1 MIHSSH
7 KFRVYSTEFGTLLTL
22 SLKKRQIIM
31 SLINLTIADINGI
44 KPKSGIFP
52 KKISEN
58 KYKIKLGGN
67 TQLSYKNFLCYFQIS
82 ETQYFR

>member
-7 KFRVYSTEFGTLLTL
+7 KFRVYSTELLTL

-31 SLINLTIADINGI
+31 SLINLTIADITGI

-67 TQLSYKNFLCYFQIS
+67 TQLS
-82 ETQYFR
+82 